1 LKLLEKSF
9 NFHGFIQSFIIMKTN
24 VSVTVDADTK
34 LFIQKVRLNMKSVS
48 NYVSTI

>member
-1 LKLLEKSF
+1 
-9 NFHGFIQSFIIMKTN
+9 MKTN

-34 LFIQKVRLNMKSVS
+34 LYIQKVRLNMKSVS